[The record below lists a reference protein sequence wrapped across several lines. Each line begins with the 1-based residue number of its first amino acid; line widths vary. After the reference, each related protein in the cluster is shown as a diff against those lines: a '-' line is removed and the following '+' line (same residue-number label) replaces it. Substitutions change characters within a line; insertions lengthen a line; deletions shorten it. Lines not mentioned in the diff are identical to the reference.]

1 MAIHSI
7 AADSITRMPSVEA
20 LVTFSL
26 ASVVLIVIPGP
37 SVLFVI
43 GRSLALGRRGG
54 LWSVVGN
61 ELGAL
66 VPLTAVAV
74 GVGSVVAQSI
84 VLFTALKLLGAGY
97 LIYLGSQ
104 AIRHRRDGLD
114 DPSSPAARSVA
125 ARTVLRQGVI
135 VGATNPKTIVFFV
148 AVLPQFVDPHAG
160 SVPLQML
167 VLGLVFTLIA
177 LVFDSVWAIV
187 AGSAR
192 EWFGRSPRRLSA
204 VRVTGGGMMIG
215 LGASL
220 VVTQSGD

>member
-1 MAIHSI
+1 
-7 AADSITRMPSVEA
+7 MPSVEA